1 MERDA
6 AGRFPKGVSGNPG
19 GRVKG
24 LTEITRLARQ
34 YTEEAIATLYGIMM
48 NGGKDSDR
56 VSAAQVIIDRGWGKA
71 PQSVEL
77 TSEEGGGLNV
87 VLNVIRS
94 GGSKSSSSSE
104 TEPSS

>member
-1 MERDA
+1 M
-6 AGRFPKGVSGNPG
+6 
-19 GRVKG
+19 
-24 LTEITRLARQ
+24 RLAR
-34 YTEEAIATLYGIMM
+34 EHARDAVGTLYGIMM
-48 NGGKDSDR
+48 TGAKDSDR

-71 PQSVEL
+71 SQSVEL

-94 GGSKSSSSSE
+94 GGSQSSSPSE